1 MLVMKFGGA
10 SVRDADNIRN
20 VANLIQQHT
29 DEPLLIVIS
38 ASGKTTNH
46 LEQLAFYA
54 KEGKEAESLKKLAEI
69 KDFHLQ
75 LVEGLFESGKEGVIK
90 KIEPFFQKI
99 DRIVNGI
106 LLLEEFPPRTYD
118 RIVSCGELLSTTI
131 IAAYLQ
137 HIGKDC
143 VWLDAR
149 KLIKTD
155 ASYKRA
161 NVIWSLTEKLIRE
174 QVLPGS
180 APGKIAIT
188 QGFIGSTTENH
199 TTTLGR
205 EGSDYTASIFANCL
219 DARQMIVWKDVRGIL
234 NADPRVVPDALK
246 IDRLSYEEAVE
257 MTFYGAQVI
266 HPKTIKP
273 IFLKKIPL
281 LVKCF
286 LDIKEEGT
294 RISEQTNAY
303 PIPSYITKKDQA
315 LLHIKPKDFSFMDEK
330 LMQDIFNL
338 LYKAGVK
345 LNLIQNSAI
354 SLMLCVDEGPTVQD
368 FISRLLDIF
377 EVDKKEKVNLYTVLN
392 YEFADL
398 EKALDAVMVQ
408 QEGNKLFYV
417 K

>member
-10 SVRDADNIRN
+10 SVKDADSIRN
-20 VANLIQQHT
+20 VADIILQHT

-46 LEQLAFYA
+46 LEQLAFFA
-54 KEGKEAESLKKLAEI
+54 KDGKEAESLKKLQDI
-69 KDFHLQ
+69 KQFHIQ
-75 LVEGLFESGKEGVIK
+75 LVEGLFESDNKAVLD

-106 LLLEEFPPRTYD
+106 LMLEEFPPRTYD

-131 IAAYLQ
+131 VAAYLQ
-137 HIGKDC
+137 HLGKDC
-143 VWLDAR
+143 IWLDAR

-161 NVIWSLTEKLIRE
+161 NVIWSLTEENIRG
-174 QVLPGS
+174 QVLPQLK
-180 APGKIAIT
+180 AGKIAIT
-188 QGFIGSTTENH
+188 QGFMGSTTANH

-219 DARQMIVWKDVRGIL
+219 DARQMMVWKDVRGIL

-246 IDRLSYEEAVE
+246 IDKLSYEEAVE
-257 MTFYGAQVI
+257 MTFYGAKVI

-273 IFLKKIPL
+273 IFQKNIPL
-281 LVKCF
+281 QVKCF
-286 LDIKEEGT
+286 LDIREEGT
-294 RISEQTNAY
+294 RISEQTNED
-303 PIPSYITKKDQA
+303 PIPSYITKDKQA
-315 LLHIKPKDFSFMDEK
+315 LLHIKHKDFSFMDEK
-330 LMQDIFNL
+330 LMQSIFNQ

-345 LNLIQNSAI
+345 LNLIQNSAV
-354 SLMLCVDEGPTVQD
+354 SLMLCVDEGATVQD
-368 FISRLLDIF
+368 FISRLLDKF
-377 EVDKKEKVNLYTVLN
+377 EVEKTEEVNLYTVLN
-392 YEFADL
+392 YEQNDL
-398 EKALDAVMVQ
+398 KRAHQALMVQ

>member
-20 VANLIQQHT
+20 VASLIQQHM
-29 DEPLLIVIS
+29 DNPLLIVIS

-54 KEGKEAESLKKLAEI
+54 KDGKEAESIQKLEEI
-69 KDFHLQ
+69 KQFHLT
-75 LVEGLFESGKEGVIK
+75 LVDDLFEKGKEDVIQQM
-90 KIEPFFQKI
+90 EPFFQKI
-99 DRIVNGI
+99 ERIVNGI

-131 IAAYLQ
+131 VAAYLQ

-143 VWLDAR
+143 IWLDAR
-149 KLIKTD
+149 QLVKTD

-161 NVIWSLTEKLIRE
+161 NVIWSLTEQNIRE
-174 QVLPGS
+174 QVLP
-180 APGKIAIT
+180 ALDHGKVAIT

-219 DARQMIVWKDVRGIL
+219 NARAMMVWKDVKGIL
-234 NADPRVVPDALK
+234 SADPRLVPDAVK
-246 IDRLSYEEAVE
+246 IDNLSYEEAVE

-273 IFLKKIPL
+273 IFQKKIPL

-286 LDIKEEGT
+286 LDAKEEGT
-294 RISEQTNAY
+294 CISTQQAND
-303 PIPSYITKKDQA
+303 PIPSYIRKERQV
-315 LLHIKPKDFSFMDEK
+315 LLHIKHKDFSFMDEK
-330 LMQDIFNL
+330 LMQGIFNL

-345 LNLIQNSAI
+345 LNLIQNSAV
-354 SLMLCVDEGPTVQD
+354 SLMLCVDKGPTVQD
-368 FISRLLDIF
+368 FISRLLDRY
-377 EVDKKEKVNLYTVLN
+377 EVEKKEDVILNTVLN
-392 YEFADL
+392 YESKDL
-398 EKALDAVMVQ
+398 ELAKDAVMAQ
-408 QEGNKLFYV
+408 QEGNKMFYV

>member
-20 VANLIQQHT
+20 VANLIQQHIA
-29 DEPLLIVIS
+29 DPLLIVIS

-54 KEGKEAESLKKLAEI
+54 KEGKEAESLEKLEVI
-69 KDFHLQ
+69 KRFHLE
-75 LVEGLFESGKEGVIK
+75 LVEGLFDSGKEKVIK

-99 DRIVNGI
+99 NRIVNGI

-131 IAAYLQ
+131 VAAYLQ

-143 VWLDAR
+143 TWFDAR

-155 ASYKRA
+155 VSYKRA
-161 NVIWSLTEKLIRE
+161 NVIWSLTERNIQE
-174 QVLPGS
+174 QVGS
-180 APGKIAIT
+180 ILEPGKIAIT

-219 DARQMIVWKDVRGIL
+219 DARAMVVWKDVRGIL

-257 MTFYGAQVI
+257 MTFYGAKVI

-273 IFLKKIPL
+273 IFQKKIPL

-286 LDIKEEGT
+286 LDVREEGT
-294 RISEQTNAY
+294 RISTETNEH
-303 PIPSYITKKDQA
+303 PIPSYITKNEQA
-315 LLHIKPKDFSFMDEK
+315 LLRIKHKDFSFMDEK

-354 SLMLCVDEGPTVQD
+354 SLMLCVDEGSTLQD
-368 FISRLLDIF
+368 FISRLLDKF
-377 EVDKKEKVNLYTVLN
+377 EVDKKESVILYTVLN

-398 EKALDAVMVQ
+398 GKAKNALMVQ

>member
-10 SVRDADNIRN
+10 SVRDADKIRN

-75 LVEGLFESGKEGVIK
+75 LVEGLFESGKQEVIEK
-90 KIEPFFQKI
+90 MEPFFQKI

-131 IAAYLQ
+131 VAAYLQ

-143 VWLDAR
+143 IWLDAR

-174 QVLPGS
+174 QVLPES

-188 QGFIGSTTENH
+188 QGFIGSTTESH

-234 NADPRVVPDALK
+234 SADPRVVPGALK

-286 LDIKEEGT
+286 LDINEEGT

-377 EVDKKEKVNLYTVLN
+377 EVDKKEMVNLYTVLN